1 MENNNELTHNSVQ
14 QDLLAEESYDLN
26 SYVYATQWQR
36 FVNWLIDNLL
46 MRFGLSYLTGIV
58 IGTMLG
64 LIAPEFISNIA
75 NDGAMSSGI
84 FLLSFMIGYLNY
96 IVYYTLCE
104 KLFKGYTLGKIITGT
119 RAIRQDG
126 QELTLK
132 NALLRSLSRCVPFE
146 VFSGFNTLTWH
157 DSWTD
162 TMVVKIKIDF
172 TPVSAATILLLHPN
186 SSLFF
191 RHNLLIDRVQFY
203 PHQNIYFRGVQ
214 NTSLKPMM
222 PDT

>member
-1 MENNNELTHNSVQ
+1 
-14 QDLLAEESYDLN
+14 
-26 SYVYATQWQR
+26 
-36 FVNWLIDNLL
+36 
-46 MRFGLSYLTGIV
+46 
-58 IGTMLG
+58 MLG

-162 TMVVKIKIDF
+162 TMVVK
-172 TPVSAATILLLHPN
+172 S
-186 SSLFF
+186 
-191 RHNLLIDRVQFY
+191 R
-203 PHQNIYFRGVQ
+203 
-214 NTSLKPMM
+214 
-222 PDT
+222 